1 MSRLQICSSSG
12 NKAKCIGQAHVRDI
26 LKLNTC
32 KIQTRTRNQTKFS
45 WEEGEN
51 VEYILVLSETSKE
64 FNTHKI
70 TFFIKE
76 SRNK

>member
-26 LKLNTC
+26 LKLNTY